1 MYILAWRVL
10 WLTMVN
16 RKSPELP
23 AKLDFA
29 GMEIKLFKYL
39 VPLKDESRRKT
50 VGIFLLRLAR
60 LEGYLNRTSDTP
72 PGNIVLWRDMTLLA
86 DNHIGYCLAKDCRE
100 LKLYST
106 LTDNLNK
113 VYRNRNDAN

>member
-1 MYILAWRVL
+1 MGVQWE
-10 WLTMVN
+10 N
-16 RKSPELP
+16 LP

-72 PGNIVLWRDMTLLA
+72 PGNIVLVRGRALLT
-86 DNHIGYCLAKDCRE
+86 NIYIG
-100 LKLYST
+100 
-106 LTDNLNK
+106 
-113 VYRNRNDAN
+113 